1 MGGEM
6 GGGGGGGGG
15 GDIPNISKP
24 NLVLNLSNKKN
35 YNSDFSFRVRH
46 DTVFLMTLCGH
57 RSERFAFGVYLDI
70 ISWVYISIY

>member
-1 MGGEM
+1 MRWGEEEV
-6 GGGGGGGGG
+6 GEGG
-15 GDIPNISKP
+15 GDITNISKP
-24 NLVLNLSNKKN
+24 NLVLKLSNKKN